1 MGSVVQFNPAYLHIT
16 STITCMT
23 KLIMQIFR
31 FNKTFRMIGHSL
43 ISNTV
48 TLIKTWLR

>member
-1 MGSVVQFNPAYLHIT
+1 MGSVVQFNPAYLYIT
-16 STITCMT
+16 SKITCMT

-43 ISNTV
+43 ISDI
-48 TLIKTWLR
+48 LSP